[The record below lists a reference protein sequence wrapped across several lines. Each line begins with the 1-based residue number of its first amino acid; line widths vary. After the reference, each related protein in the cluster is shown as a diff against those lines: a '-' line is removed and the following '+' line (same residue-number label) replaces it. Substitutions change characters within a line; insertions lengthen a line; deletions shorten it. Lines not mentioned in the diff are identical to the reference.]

1 MAEAAA
7 ERPRGDA
14 GAGVETQRAE
24 SWVHLHELLFE
35 GAWRPALRRYRSQ
48 HAFRGVNDR
57 DCDTLRTSLARL
69 GGDYVAMEGHL
80 LRNFEKYA

>member
-24 SWVHLHELLFE
+24 SWAHLHELLFP
-35 GAWRPALRRYRSQ
+35 GLDGLSRWLKRQYTPR
-48 HAFRGVNDR
+48 V
-57 DCDTLRTSLARL
+57 
-69 GGDYVAMEGHL
+69 
-80 LRNFEKYA
+80 